1 MAKKTVRQPTKL
13 ELEILNILWK
23 EHPATVGEVR
33 ETLAGQGRD
42 LAYTSVMTMLTIM
55 TRKGYLSRVKQK
67 GSYLYTPILNEKSA
81 SQNLLR
87 DIVERVFEGSMT
99 AVMVNLLETSD
110 IDAEELKQLRKLINQ
125 KIQEEQP

>member
-1 MAKKTVRQPTKL
+1 MAKKSFRQPTKL
-13 ELEILNILWK
+13 ELEILKILWK

-55 TRKGYLSRVKQK
+55 TRKRYLSRVKQK
-67 GSYLYTPILNEKSA
+67 GSYLYTPILTEKSA

-87 DIVERVFEGSMT
+87 DIVDRVFEGSMT
-99 AVMVNLLETSD
+99 AVLINLLETSD
-110 IDAEELKQLRKLINQ
+110 VDPEELKQLRALINQ
-125 KIQEEQP
+125 KIEEDKP